1 MLEARRVVSQKK
13 SWTRLADTENANG
26 RPDQDRVGDSIP
38 SRRKEDHTAT
48 TLPGGLIDRVL
59 DCISVIRTAVTLSF
73 YGDGARIIRCRF
85 ESGRCSEDRPRCRQQ
100 GGRGG
105 AGQGS

>member
-26 RPDQDRVGDSIP
+26 RPDQDCVGDSIP

-59 DCISVIRTAVTLSF
+59 ECISVIHPAVTLSF
-73 YGDGARIIRCRF
+73 YGDGVRIIRRRSECAR
-85 ESGRCSEDRPRCRQQ
+85 SREDRPRSRHL
-100 GGRGG
+100 GGS
-105 AGQGS
+105 AGQ